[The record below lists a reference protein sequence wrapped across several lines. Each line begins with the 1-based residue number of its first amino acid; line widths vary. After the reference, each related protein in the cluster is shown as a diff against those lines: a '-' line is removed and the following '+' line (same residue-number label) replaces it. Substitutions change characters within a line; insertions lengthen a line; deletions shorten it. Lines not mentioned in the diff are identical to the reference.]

1 LIKKTFK
8 FLFILAITLGL
19 MISALIFTSVGNK
32 TLTSFLP
39 VGEIPV
45 TNFKTLELSSSP
57 NQYLICPKNYCIA
70 SINKE
75 APQFS
80 NSAFELSQRWKKMIA
95 AQPRISH
102 LKSSKDGQQIDF
114 VQRTELIRYPD
125 IITVRFVPIDAATS
139 TLAIYSRS
147 VYGKSDFGVNKT
159 RIDAWFSELSLV
171 PQ

>member
-1 LIKKTFK
+1 
-8 FLFILAITLGL
+8 
-19 MISALIFTSVGNK
+19 
-32 TLTSFLP
+32 
-39 VGEIPV
+39 
-45 TNFKTLELSSSP
+45 
-57 NQYLICPKNYCIA
+57 
-70 SINKE
+70 
-75 APQFS
+75 
-80 NSAFELSQRWKKMIA
+80 MIA